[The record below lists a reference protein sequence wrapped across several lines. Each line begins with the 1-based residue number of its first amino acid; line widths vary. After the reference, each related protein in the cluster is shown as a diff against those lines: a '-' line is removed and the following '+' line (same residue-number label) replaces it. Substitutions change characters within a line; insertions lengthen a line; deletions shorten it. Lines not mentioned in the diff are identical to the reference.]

1 MGSQRVRHDLTIE
14 QQQQKYLLGG
24 KKVQYMWMVAQMVTS
39 LPAIK
44 ETQVQSLGQE
54 DSLEKG
60 MATHASVLAW
70 TRTWIPCPWIPW
82 KEEAGGLQSMELQ
95 RVRHELVTNT
105 RTHTYLD
112 RHEWAQRERESNP

>member
-24 KKVQYMWMVAQMVTS
+24 KKVQYLWMVAQMVTS

-105 RTHTYLD
+105 CTHTYLD

>member
-24 KKVQYMWMVAQMVTS
+24 IKVRYMWMVAQMVKS

-82 KEEAGGLQSMELQ
+82 KEEAGGLWSMELQ

-105 RTHTYLD
+105 RTHTHLD
-112 RHEWAQRERESNP
+112 RHEWAQRETESNP